1 MNRLEFMQRLEALL
15 SDISQSEREEALQY
29 YNDYLNDAGV
39 ENEQE
44 VLDAMGTPEQLAK
57 VIKEGL
63 DDNGRGGEF
72 TETGYHNE
80 AFEEE
85 VKNEVVKK
93 EEKKRLSGGMI
104 ALIVILCILAMP
116 MLVAA
121 LSGVFGAGI
130 GILGGLLGL
139 FVVTAAVWIALFV
152 VALLLIGFGIGE
164 LFALPLVGLCLIGT
178 GILLAGL
185 SMFFIW
191 ITVWLWGTAFPW
203 MIKTVVNLFS
213 RILHGKKGEAA

>member
-1 MNRLEFMQRLEALL
+1 M
-15 SDISQSEREEALQY
+15 
-29 YNDYLNDAGV
+29 
-39 ENEQE
+39 
-44 VLDAMGTPEQLAK
+44 
-57 VIKEGL
+57 
-63 DDNGRGGEF
+63 
-72 TETGYHNE
+72 
-80 AFEEE
+80 
-85 VKNEVVKK
+85 
-93 EEKKRLSGGMI
+93 
-104 ALIVILCILAMP
+104 IVILCILAMP

-139 FVVTAAVWIALFV
+139 FVGTAAVGIALFV